1 MATPEEIAYYQ
12 SLSEEDKRRYTRQM
26 AQEYQGRGA
35 SGEPISQS
43 PKLRPAPAPSP
54 QKLSL
59 RGTMPRKPREPKPAP
74 PAPSPPP
81 KQSLGGRL
89 LGGAKDFLSSDWM
102 AQGSARV
109 QGRAPPRRKGRQSET
124 MAWLGRASENISRMD
139 MNAFM
144 PPIGLIGP
152 EAHEHERRPQR
163 KKGKKH
169 RAQPIVEETR
179 PWDINYVPPH
189 LRRFF

>member
-35 SGEPISQS
+35 TGEPISQS

-81 KQSLGGRL
+81 PKQSLGGRL
-89 LGGAKDFLSSDWM
+89 LGGAKDFLTSDWM
-102 AQGSARV
+102 TQGSARV

-139 MNAFM
+139 MNFV
-144 PPIGLIGP
+144 PPGMMMGP
-152 EAHEHERRPQR
+152 EAPEPKRRSR
-163 KKGKKH
+163 KKKGR
-169 RAQPIVEETR
+169 RAPPIEEEVR
-179 PWDINYVPPH
+179 PWDMNYVPPH